1 MDKKMTDIQAFTPDE
16 TTDVVIIGS
25 GFAGLSA
32 AIEARDA
39 GASVIILE
47 KMPYLGGNSIIS
59 AGYYGCVDPER
70 QRALGIK
77 DSIDLHYK
85 QTLAGGDNRGE
96 PEKVKYMVE
105 HALEG
110 WQWLEQMG
118 VKLVEPIFQLYG
130 AVWPRTHSPGYKRR
144 KGGAA
149 IVAALYDQIV
159 QRQIP
164 ILLQYKVMRIVR
176 EQSQTGKVM
185 GVEAIV
191 GNHTINFRASKA
203 VILASGGFCADVA
216 MRTKYDPRFD
226 DRFTTSNHAGATG
239 EVLTIAEE
247 VGAVLTDM
255 DYIQAAG
262 PIGRDIR
269 FQKRP
274 AGVRKLSYASRLSGL
289 STNSTIYLDL
299 KGNRIAACDARRD
312 DISEAIMKTPEKVCY
327 ILNDL
332 QGLGSSGRAFGE
344 IPLESAMRLA
354 EKHPGEVFMADT
366 IAELAIKAGMEPA
379 ILEKTVNTYNSYID
393 AKYDPDFHQAQHNLL
408 YKIEIPP
415 FFISSGSP
423 AVHYMCGGLKTDT
436 ANCQVIDRS
445 GRHIPGL
452 YAAGEIVG
460 GVHGSNRLGGNAIA
474 DCIVYGRL
482 AGKSVARIIE

>member
-1 MDKKMTDIQAFTPDE
+1 MMNNRDITWDE
-16 TTDVVIIGS
+16 TTDVLVVGS

-32 AIEARDA
+32 AIEAKNA

-70 QRALGIK
+70 QHAQGIE
-77 DSIDLHYK
+77 DSIELHYE
-85 QTLAGGDNRGE
+85 QTLACGDHRAE
-96 PEKVKYMVE
+96 PAKVKYMVE

-144 KGGAA
+144 RGGAA

-159 QRQIP
+159 QRKIP
-164 ILLQYKVMRIVR
+164 IFLQYKIKRIIR
-176 EQSQTGKVM
+176 EQPDAGKVV
-185 GVEAIV
+185 GVEV
-191 GNHTINFRASKA
+191 GVGKRTLNFRASKA

-216 MRTKYDPRFD
+216 MRTKSDPRFD

-239 EVLTIAEE
+239 EVLTMAEN
-247 VGAVLTDM
+247 VGAVLTGM
-255 DYIQAAG
+255 NYIQAAG

-274 AGVRKLSYASRLSGL
+274 AGVRKLSYASRVSGL
-289 STNSTIYLDL
+289 STNSTVYLDL
-299 KGNRIAACDARRD
+299 KGKRIAACDARRD
-312 DISEAIMKTPEKVCY
+312 DISEAIMNTPEKVCY

-344 IPLESAMRLA
+344 VPLESAIKVA
-354 EKHPGEVFMADT
+354 EKHPGEVFVADT
-366 IAELAIKAGMEPA
+366 ITDLAIKAGMEPG
-379 ILEKTVNTYNSYID
+379 ILEKTVSTYNSYID
-393 AKYDPDFHQAQHNLL
+393 AKYDPDFHQAPHNLL

-423 AVHYMCGGLKTDT
+423 AVHYMCGGLRTDT
-436 ANCQVIDRS
+436 ANCQVVDHS
-445 GRHIPGL
+445 NKHIPGL
-452 YAAGEIVG
+452 YAAGEVVG

-482 AGKSVARIIE
+482 AGKSVVR